1 VQSAEMV
8 TSQLPTVL
16 VIDDD
21 ELILELTIQT
31 LNKLGFP
38 AVGRADADGAMEAS
52 KAMPSLRLLLSDVR
66 LKSDTGPDLVRR
78 VLRERPELKVV
89 FMSGGFHNIPFRRTD
104 PVVDKPFDQQSLK
117 RAIHDALNNP
127 YSVFERRK
135 IPDRRRLPVESIN
148 RMPRKRH
155 RRGERMD

>member
-1 VQSAEMV
+1 M

-21 ELILELTIQT
+21 ELIVDLTVQT

-38 AVGRADADGAMEAS
+38 AVGRVDADGAMEVS
-52 KAMPSLRLLLSDVR
+52 KAMPSLRVLLSDVR
-66 LKSDTGPDLVRR
+66 LRGGTGPDLVRR

-104 PVVDKPFDQQSLK
+104 PVVDKPFDQQSLR
-117 RAIHDALNNP
+117 RAIHDALNYDYP
-127 YSVFERRK
+127 DFDRRK
-135 IPDRRRLPVESIN
+135 IPDRRRVSVKA
-148 RMPRKRH
+148 RSKMRRKTRSS
-155 RRGERMD
+155 